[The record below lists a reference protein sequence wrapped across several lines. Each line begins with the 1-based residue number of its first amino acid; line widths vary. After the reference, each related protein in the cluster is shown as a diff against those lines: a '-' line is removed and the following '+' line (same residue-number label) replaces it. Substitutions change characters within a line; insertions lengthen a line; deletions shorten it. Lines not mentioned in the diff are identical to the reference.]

1 MCCSEFSIKKIQ
13 TSWSDFPLDLGTFL
27 KQNLLSL
34 FLVARLVEGMVCS
47 RFLDLEMQ
55 SV

>member
-13 TSWSDFPLDLGTFL
+13 TPWSDFSLDLGTFL
-27 KQNLLSL
+27 KQNLSL